1 MGIFDALDISAS
13 GLIAE
18 RTRMDV
24 TSQNLA
30 NAQSSG
36 YRRQDVVRYWGHNLG
51 QDRRQDVVLRESGGG
66 FANVLGKAIGASS
79 SEAPG
84 GGANRGV
91 EVAEVV
97 TDQAEQRRVYDP
109 GHPDADAQGYVRLPN
124 INAVSEMTDLISASR
139 AYEANVTA
147 MNTAKQMFSKTLEI
161 LR

>member
-36 YRRQDVVRYWGHNLG
+36 YRRQDVV
-51 QDRRQDVVLRESGGG
+51 LRESGGG
-66 FANVLGKAIGASS
+66 FANVLGQAIGASGDS
-79 SEAPG
+79 G
-84 GGANRGV
+84 RGV
-91 EVAEVV
+91 EVAAVT
-97 TDQAEQRRVYDP
+97 TDQSEQRRVYDP

-124 INAVSEMTDLISASR
+124 VNPVSEMTDLISASR

>member
-36 YRRQDVVRYWGHNLG
+36 YRRQDVV
-51 QDRRQDVVLRESGGG
+51 LRESGGG
-66 FANVLGKAIGASS
+66 FANVLGQAIGASGDS
-79 SEAPG
+79 G
-84 GGANRGV
+84 RGV
-91 EVAEVV
+91 EVAAVT
-97 TDQAEQRRVYDP
+97 TDQSEQRRVYDP

-124 INAVSEMTDLISASR
+124 VNAVSEMTDLISASR

-147 MNTAKQMFSKTLEI
+147 MNTAKQMFSKTLE
-161 LR
+161 LLK

>member
-1 MGIFDALDISAS
+1 MGLFDALDISAS

-36 YRRQDVVRYWGHNLG
+36 YK
-51 QDRRQDVVLRESGGG
+51 RQDVVLREAGGG

-79 SEAPG
+79 SEPG
-84 GGANRGV
+84 GTNRGV

-97 TDQAEQRRVYDP
+97 TDKAEQRRVYDP

-124 INAVSEMTDLISASR
+124 VNAVSEMTDLISASR

>member
-30 NAQSSG
+30 NAQSTG
-36 YRRQDVVRYWGHNLG
+36 YRRQDVVL
-51 QDRRQDVVLRESGGG
+51 RQAGGG
-66 FANVLGKAIGASS
+66 FASVLGQAIGAGTP
-79 SEAPG
+79 AG
-84 GGANRGV
+84 DGTGRGV
-91 EVAEVV
+91 EVQEVT
-97 TDQAEQRRVYDP
+97 TDQAPQRRVYDP
-109 GHPDADAQGYVRLPN
+109 GHPDADAQGYVELPN
-124 INAVSEMTDLISASR
+124 VNAVSEMTDLISASR

-147 MNTAKQMFSKTLEI
+147 LQTAKQMFSKTLEL

>member
-36 YRRQDVVRYWGHNLG
+36 YRRQDVV
-51 QDRRQDVVLRESGGG
+51 LRESGGG
-66 FANVLGKAIGASS
+66 FANVLGQAIGASGDS
-79 SEAPG
+79 G
-84 GGANRGV
+84 RGV
-91 EVAEVV
+91 EVAAVT
-97 TDQAEQRRVYDP
+97 TDQSEQRRVYDP

-124 INAVSEMTDLISASR
+124 VNAVSEMTDLISASR

-147 MNTAKQMFSKTLEI
+147 MNTAKQMFSKTLDL

>member
-30 NAQSSG
+30 NAQSTG
-36 YRRQDVVRYWGHNLG
+36 Y
-51 QDRRQDVVLRESGGG
+51 RRQDVVLREAGGG
-66 FANVLGKAIGASS
+66 FASVLGQAIGSS
-79 SEAPG
+79 
-84 GGANRGV
+84 GARGV

-97 TDQAEQRRVYDP
+97 TDQNPQRRVYDP
-109 GHPDADAQGYVRLPN
+109 GHPDADAQGYVELPN
-124 INAVSEMTDLISASR
+124 VNAVTEMTDLISASR

-147 MNTAKQMFSKTLEI
+147 MQTAKQMFSKTLEL

>member
-36 YRRQDVVRYWGHNLG
+36 YRRQDVV
-51 QDRRQDVVLRESGGG
+51 LRESGGG
-66 FANVLGKAIGASS
+66 FANVLGQAIGASGDS
-79 SEAPG
+79 R
-84 GGANRGV
+84 RGV
-91 EVAEVV
+91 EVAEVT

-124 INAVSEMTDLISASR
+124 VNAVSEMTDLISASR

>member
-30 NAQSSG
+30 NAQSTG
-36 YRRQDVVRYWGHNLG
+36 YRRQDVVL
-51 QDRRQDVVLRESGGG
+51 RQSGAG
-66 FANVLGKAIGASS
+66 FANVLGQAIGAGTPAAGG
-79 SEAPG
+79 SEQ
-84 GGANRGV
+84 RGV
-91 EVAEVV
+91 EVAGVV
-97 TDQAEQRRVYDP
+97 TDQSPQRRVYDP
-109 GHPDADAQGYVRLPN
+109 GHPDADAQGYVELPN
-124 INAVSEMTDLISASR
+124 VNSVSEMTDLISASR

-147 MNTAKQMFSKTLEI
+147 MNTAKQMFSKTLEL

>member
-1 MGIFDALDISAS
+1 MGIFDALDVSAS

-36 YRRQDVVRYWGHNLG
+36 YRRQDVV
-51 QDRRQDVVLRESGGG
+51 LREAGGG
-66 FANVLGKAIGASS
+66 FANVLGRAIGAADG
-79 SEAPG
+79 AP
-84 GGANRGV
+84 RGV
-91 EVAEVV
+91 EVAQVT
-97 TDQAEQRRVYDP
+97 TDQAPQRRVYDP
-109 GHPDADAQGYVRLPN
+109 GHPDADAQGYVSLPN
-124 INAVSEMTDLISASR
+124 VNAVSEMTDLISASR

-147 MNTAKQMFSKTLEI
+147 MNTAKQMFSKTLEL

>member
-36 YRRQDVVRYWGHNLG
+36 YRRQDVV
-51 QDRRQDVVLRESGGG
+51 LRESGGG
-66 FANVLGKAIGASS
+66 FANVLGQAIGASGDS
-79 SEAPG
+79 R
-84 GGANRGV
+84 RGV
-91 EVAEVV
+91 EVAEVT

-109 GHPDADAQGYVRLPN
+109 GHPDADAQGYVSMPN
-124 INAVSEMTDLISASR
+124 VDTVSEMVDLISASR

-147 MNTAKQMFSKTLEI
+147 MQASKQMFSKTLEI

>member
-30 NAQSSG
+30 NAQSTG
-36 YRRQDVVRYWGHNLG
+36 YRRQDVVL
-51 QDRRQDVVLRESGGG
+51 RQAGGG
-66 FANVLGKAIGASS
+66 FASVLGQAIGAG
-79 SEAPG
+79 APG
-84 GGANRGV
+84 GGGTNRGV
-91 EVAEVV
+91 EVAAVV
-97 TDQAEQRRVYDP
+97 SDESDQRRVYDP
-109 GHPDADAQGYVRLPN
+109 GHPDADAEGYVSLPN
-124 INAVSEMTDLISASR
+124 VNAVTEMTDLISASR

-147 MNTAKQMFSKTLEI
+147 MQTAKQMFAKTLEL

>member
-36 YRRQDVVRYWGHNLG
+36 YK
-51 QDRRQDVVLRESGGG
+51 RQDVVLRESGGG
-66 FANVLGKAIGASS
+66 FANVLGQAIGASS
-79 SEAPG
+79 DAG
-84 GGANRGV
+84 RGV
-91 EVAEVV
+91 EVAEVT

-124 INAVSEMTDLISASR
+124 VNAVSEMTDLISASR

-147 MNTAKQMFSKTLEI
+147 LNTAKQMFSKTLEI

>member
-1 MGIFDALDISAS
+1 MGLFDALDISAS

-36 YRRQDVVRYWGHNLG
+36 YK
-51 QDRRQDVVLRESGGG
+51 RQDVVLREAGGG
-66 FANVLGKAIGASS
+66 FANVLGKAIGASGDS
-79 SEAPG
+79 R
-84 GGANRGV
+84 RGV
-91 EVAEVV
+91 EVAEVT

-124 INAVSEMTDLISASR
+124 VNAVSEMTDLISASR

-147 MNTAKQMFSKTLEI
+147 MNTAKQMFSKTLEL

>member
-1 MGIFDALDISAS
+1 MGLFDALDISAS

-36 YRRQDVVRYWGHNLG
+36 YK
-51 QDRRQDVVLRESGGG
+51 RQDVVLREAG
-66 FANVLGKAIGASS
+66 NVLGKAIGASS
-79 SEAPG
+79 SEATG
-84 GGANRGV
+84 GGTNRGV

-97 TDQAEQRRVYDP
+97 TDKAEQRRVYDP

-124 INAVSEMTDLISASR
+124 VNAVSEMTDLISASR

>member
-36 YRRQDVVRYWGHNLG
+36 YRRQDVV
-51 QDRRQDVVLRESGGG
+51 LRESGGG
-66 FANVLGKAIGASS
+66 FANVLGQAIGASGDS
-79 SEAPG
+79 G
-84 GGANRGV
+84 RGV
-91 EVAEVV
+91 EVAAVT
-97 TDQAEQRRVYDP
+97 TDQSEQRRVYDP

-124 INAVSEMTDLISASR
+124 VNAVSEMTDLISASR

>member
-30 NAQSSG
+30 NAQSTG
-36 YRRQDVVRYWGHNLG
+36 YRRQDVVL
-51 QDRRQDVVLRESGGG
+51 RQSGGG
-66 FANVLGKAIGASS
+66 FANVLGRAIGAG
-79 SEAPG
+79 AQVG
-84 GGANRGV
+84 GGEQRGV

-97 TDQAEQRRVYDP
+97 TDQGPQRRVYDP
-109 GHPDADAQGYVRLPN
+109 GHPDADAQGYVELPN
-124 INAVSEMTDLISASR
+124 VNAVSEMTDLISASR

-147 MNTAKQMFSKTLEI
+147 MNTAKQMFSKTLEL

>member
-30 NAQSSG
+30 NAQSTG
-36 YRRQDVVRYWGHNLG
+36 Y
-51 QDRRQDVVLRESGGG
+51 RRQDVVLRESGGG
-66 FANVLGKAIGASS
+66 FANVLGRAVGEGTPA
-79 SEAPG
+79 AG
-84 GGANRGV
+84 GSGQRGV
-91 EVAEVV
+91 EVAGVV
-97 TDQAEQRRVYDP
+97 TDRGPQRRVYDP
-109 GHPDADAQGYVRLPN
+109 GHPDADAQGYVELPN
-124 INAVSEMTDLISASR
+124 VNAVSEMTDLISASR

-147 MNTAKQMFSKTLEI
+147 MNTAKQMFSKTLEL

>member
-36 YRRQDVVRYWGHNLG
+36 YRRQDVVL
-51 QDRRQDVVLRESGGG
+51 RQAGGG
-66 FANVLGKAIGASS
+66 FASVLGQAIGAGTP
-79 SEAPG
+79 AG
-84 GGANRGV
+84 GGTGRGV
-91 EVAEVV
+91 EVQEVV
-97 TDQAEQRRVYDP
+97 TDQSPQRRVYDP
-109 GHPDADAQGYVRLPN
+109 GHPDADAQGYVSLPN
-124 INAVSEMTDLISASR
+124 VNAVSEMTDLISASR

>member
-36 YRRQDVVRYWGHNLG
+36 YRRQDVV
-51 QDRRQDVVLRESGGG
+51 LRESGGG
-66 FANVLGKAIGASS
+66 FANVLGKAIGASGDS
-79 SEAPG
+79 R
-84 GGANRGV
+84 RGV
-91 EVAEVV
+91 EVAEVT

-124 INAVSEMTDLISASR
+124 VNAVSEMTDLISASR

>member
-36 YRRQDVVRYWGHNLG
+36 YRRQDVV
-51 QDRRQDVVLRESGGG
+51 LRESGGG
-66 FANVLGKAIGASS
+66 FATVLGRAIGAGTPAAGG
-79 SEAPG
+79 SEQ
-84 GGANRGV
+84 RGV
-91 EVAEVV
+91 EVAGVV
-97 TDQAEQRRVYDP
+97 TDQSPQRRVYDP
-109 GHPDADAQGYVRLPN
+109 GHPDADAQGYVELPN
-124 INAVSEMTDLISASR
+124 VNAVSEMTDLISASR

-147 MNTAKQMFSKTLEI
+147 MNTAKQMFSKTLEL

>member
-36 YRRQDVVRYWGHNLG
+36 YRRQDVV
-51 QDRRQDVVLRESGGG
+51 LRESGGG
-66 FANVLGKAIGASS
+66 FANVLGQAIGATD
-79 SEAPG
+79 
-84 GGANRGV
+84 GAQRGV
-91 EVAEVV
+91 EVAAVT
-97 TDQAEQRRVYDP
+97 TDQSEQRRVYDP

-124 INAVSEMTDLISASR
+124 VNAVSEMTDLISASR

-147 MNTAKQMFSKTLEI
+147 MNTAKQMFSKTLEL

>member
-30 NAQSSG
+30 NAQSTG
-36 YRRQDVVRYWGHNLG
+36 YRRQDVVL
-51 QDRRQDVVLRESGGG
+51 RQAGGG
-66 FANVLGKAIGASS
+66 FAGVLGQAIGAGTP
-79 SEAPG
+79 AAG
-84 GGANRGV
+84 GTGRGV

-97 TDQAEQRRVYDP
+97 TDQAPQRRVYDP
-109 GHPDADAQGYVRLPN
+109 GHPDADAQGYVALPN
-124 INAVSEMTDLISASR
+124 VNAVSEMTDLISASR

-147 MNTAKQMFSKTLEI
+147 LNTAKQMFSKTLEI

>member
-1 MGIFDALDISAS
+1 MGLFDALDISAS

-36 YRRQDVVRYWGHNLG
+36 YK
-51 QDRRQDVVLRESGGG
+51 RQDVVLREAGGG
-66 FANVLGKAIGASS
+66 FANVLGEAIGASGDS
-79 SEAPG
+79 R
-84 GGANRGV
+84 RGV
-91 EVAEVV
+91 EVAEVT

-124 INAVSEMTDLISASR
+124 VNAVSEMTDLISASR

>member
-36 YRRQDVVRYWGHNLG
+36 YRRQDVV
-51 QDRRQDVVLRESGGG
+51 LRESGGG

-79 SEAPG
+79 SEAPSG
-84 GGANRGV
+84 GTNRGV

-124 INAVSEMTDLISASR
+124 VNAVSEMTDLISASR

>member
-36 YRRQDVVRYWGHNLG
+36 YRRQDVV
-51 QDRRQDVVLRESGGG
+51 LRESGGG
-66 FANVLGKAIGASS
+66 FANVLGQAIGASS
-79 SEAPG
+79 DSG
-84 GGANRGV
+84 RGV
-91 EVAEVV
+91 EVAEVT

-124 INAVSEMTDLISASR
+124 VNAVSEMTDLISASR

-147 MNTAKQMFSKTLEI
+147 MQTAKSMFTRTLD
-161 LR
+161 LLK

>member
-36 YRRQDVVRYWGHNLG
+36 YRRQDVV
-51 QDRRQDVVLRESGGG
+51 LRESGGG
-66 FANVLGKAIGASS
+66 FANVLGQAIGASS
-79 SEAPG
+79 DSG
-84 GGANRGV
+84 RGV
-91 EVAEVV
+91 EVAEVT

-109 GHPDADAQGYVRLPN
+109 GHPDADGQGYVRLPN
-124 INAVSEMTDLISASR
+124 VNAVSEMTDLISASR